1 MCLHPWSP
9 TSPPSLL
16 SPHVFPASSPCPL
29 SSLPLT
35 PLSLT
40 SPLPPPIV
48 CNCNNHSSEC
58 VFNATVYEATG
69 GVSGGVCINC
79 THNTAGRQCEQC
91 APFYYPDPNK
101 VQTDVDVC
109 IGKLC
114 VRACVPVCVHGML
127 LS

>member
-1 MCLHPWSP
+1 MFVVSTLPPVSTCISCL
-9 TSPPSLL
+9 L
-16 SPHVFPASSPCPL
+16 PL
-29 SSLPLT
+29 SSPLPLT
-35 PLSLT
+35 PPPSL
-40 SPLPPPIV
+40 PPIV

-109 IGKLC
+109 IGKFC
-114 VRACVPVCVHGML
+114 VCVCVPVCVHGML